1 MALRYDFLKDVDKDI
16 KDTIN
21 NNINNSKLITSE
33 PLYTIP
39 IALNSIT
46 LGDSDF
52 FHAVEAENRTRQHN
66 RLISIR
72 IIANIDGSSRGI
84 NVIIP
89 CRDEAM
95 YAKFRDLRYQIRNND
110 WVSVTFPQ
118 LFVKSLSNRKD
129 LFLWAEDFR
138 IKRPDESI
146 LPFPPKI
153 EI

>member
-1 MALRYDFLKDVDKDI
+1 MALRFDFLKDLDEDARQ
-16 KDTIN
+16 TIN
-21 NNINNSKLITSE
+21 SSIKNGKLLTSE
-33 PLYTIP
+33 PLYTMP
-39 IALNSIT
+39 IDLHSISF
-46 LGDSDF
+46 DSEF

-89 CRDEAM
+89 YRDEAM